1 MIKSQI
7 TTEGQEEA
15 VMIALILIFFSP
27 DQDQGDKAE
36 TCEEQS
42 EALHAGRHLSAI
54 LVNWSYW

>member
-1 MIKSQI
+1 MMKSKI

-15 VMIALILIFFSP
+15 VMITLILIFFSP
-27 DQDQGDKAE
+27 DQDQADKAE

-54 LVNWSYW
+54 LVN